1 MPGAGFGGDAEAMH
15 TGAPLPPDVAR
26 LLDAFG
32 EHLRLERGCSPHT
45 VRAYL
50 GDLTAL
56 FEHLDRVGVLD
67 PAAVTLADLRT
78 WLANLHAAGA
88 ERSSLQRR
96 AASVRT
102 FFAWAADVGRIG
114 SNPAGAL
121 RSPKVNRRLPP
132 TLEVDQARQ
141 MLDAIAARAA
151 AVEEPAAAAAAAR
164 DVAILEVLYASGIR
178 VSEACGLDVTDFDI
192 GRGLLRVLGKG
203 GKERTAPL
211 GAPAVAAL
219 QGWLAVRPLLV
230 GPTARTAM
238 FVGDRGGRIDPRV
251 VRRIVHRAL
260 AAVPDA
266 PDLGPH
272 GLRHAMATHLLE
284 GGADLRAVQEI
295 LGHSSLATTQLYTHV
310 TTERL
315 RKAYQQA
322 HPRA

>member
-1 MPGAGFGGDAEAMH
+1 MH
-15 TGAPLPPDVAR
+15 TGAPLPSDVAA
-26 LLDAFG
+26 LLAAFDT
-32 EHLRLERGCSPHT
+32 HLRLERGCSAHT

-56 FEHLDRVGVLD
+56 FEHLDRVGAAD
-67 PAAVTLADLRT
+67 PGAATLAELRT
-78 WLANLHAAGA
+78 WLANQYAAGA

-102 FFAWAADVGRIG
+102 FFAWAADTGRI
-114 SNPAGAL
+114 SANPAAAL
-121 RSPKVNRRLPP
+121 RSPKVARRLPA
-132 TLEVDQARQ
+132 TLEIDQARRV
-141 MLDAIAARAA
+141 LDAIAARAA
-151 AVEEPAAAAAAAR
+151 ATEEPIQAAAAAR
-164 DVAILEVLYASGIR
+164 DVAIMEVLYASGIR
-178 VSEACGLDVTDFDI
+178 VSEACGLDVSDFDT

-203 GKERTAPL
+203 SKERTAPL

-219 QGWLAVRPLLV
+219 HRWLERRPLLV
-230 GPTARTAM
+230 GPSARTAM
-238 FVGDRGGRIDPRV
+238 FVGDRGARIDPRV
-251 VRRIVHRAL
+251 VRRVVHRAL

-315 RKAYQQA
+315 RRAYQQA

>member
-1 MPGAGFGGDAEAMH
+1 MPSAEPFAESAASMLSDFGD
-15 TGAPLPPDVAR
+15 
-26 LLDAFG
+26 
-32 EHLRLERGCSPHT
+32 HLKLERGCSGHT

-56 FEHLDRVGVLD
+56 FSHLERVGESEPTQVSL
-67 PAAVTLADLRT
+67 PALRT
-78 WLANLHAAGA
+78 WLANQYAQGA
-88 ERSSLQRR
+88 QRATLQRR

-102 FFAWAADVGRIG
+102 FFAWAKHTGRLPTD
-114 SNPAGAL
+114 PAAAL
-121 RSPKVNRRLPP
+121 RSPKVDRRLPP
-132 TLEVDQARQ
+132 TLETEQIRAV
-141 MLDAIAARAA
+141 LDALAVRAGLLEGPDEVASAR
-151 AVEEPAAAAAAAR
+151 R
-164 DVAILEVLYASGIR
+164 DVAIVEVLYASGIR
-178 VSEACGLDVTDFDI
+178 VSEACGLDLGDLDD

-203 GKERTAPL
+203 GKERAAPL
-211 GAPAVAAL
+211 GAPALAAL
-219 QGWLAVRPLLV
+219 SAWLEVR
-230 GPTARTAM
+230 ARLAAASAGRAM
-238 FVGDRGGRIDPRV
+238 FVGDRGARIDPRV

-260 AAVPDA
+260 AGVPDV

-284 GGADLRAVQEI
+284 GGADLRAVQEM